1 MMCQP
6 SAQRAAARRLRSALA
21 QRGDKARSASA
32 YDTHRLVFT
41 ALVWIH
47 VAEYRPANEQREA
60 VGFAE
65 HNVHQEEHKVL
76 LVVPTDAVV
85 HPRAVVVHALHTEVA
100 RRTVVYPFQLVV
112 EALAADRHHAALPT
126 LDDALRRQFLR
137 RNHVARHHARA
148 GGHAGNVRC
157 CREEGDAGE
166 CSKENPPGLQRGVAS
181 ACAAKSSPARTGERR
196 WRAAAGNASW
206 QQRAGNVDVQS
217 GGSPSST

>member
-1 MMCQP
+1 M
-6 SAQRAAARRLRSALA
+6 AA
-21 QRGDKARSASA
+21 D

-41 ALVWIH
+41 ALIWIH
-47 VAEYRPANEQREA
+47 VAEYCPADEQREA

-65 HNVHQEEHKVL
+65 HDVHQEEHKVL

-112 EALAADRHHAALPT
+112 EALAADRHHASLPA
-126 LDDALRRQFLR
+126 LDDALPRQFLR

-148 GGHAGNVRC
+148 GSHAGNVRC

-166 CSKENPPGLQRGVAS
+166 SSKENPPGLQRGMSS
-181 ACAAKSSPARTGERR
+181 AFATKSGPARTGERR
-196 WRAAAGNASW
+196 RRVAVGDATW
-206 QQRAGNVDVQS
+206 QRAGKVVVRKWVVTKFHLNH
-217 GGSPSST
+217 GSITQLITVASVSKMTVKL